1 MYYTMSLYVIM
12 SYKEV
17 YMEAIISLGLSVIG
31 FIVGAYVIYSLVL
44 LLGAV
49 VLVIIGLFN

>member
-1 MYYTMSLYVIM
+1 
-12 SYKEV
+12 
-17 YMEAIISLGLSVIG
+17 MEAIISLGLSVIG